1 MPYLRQ
7 KGMVIIMNDEQILEL
22 VVKTLDSKK
31 GDNIKVIKISDIST
45 IANYFVL
52 AAGTS
57 STQVRALADET
68 EYKLKQA
75 GIVPKRVEGER
86 GSNWIVLDY
95 IDVVVHIFYKETR
108 EFYNLEHLWQDGE
121 EIDTRKFLE

>member
-1 MPYLRQ
+1 
-7 KGMVIIMNDEQILEL
+7 MNDEQILEL